1 MCHNVN
7 TSGTSTRNQKLFC
20 AREEGGGRQRTLV
33 CRLIVPPSVPPPSN
47 TGRPWWMNCGPWCL
61 RTNTFT
67 TNQRV
72 RWKTRWKD
80 VCWHVGLVWKVHA
93 AGGIWY
99 HFKPTYII
107 LIPDLKFFCCI
118 YLMNILIPFNFHVQ
132 IVIMFTND
140 YVFETFLRQEIV
152 DYLSNGDF
160 NCNFIQLFQWLVDL
174 PLWLGHI
181 FKPWN
186 GFWRLTFTILKFL
199 SYQPTPSK
207 FWLNISHLGVIYEK
221 KIEHCNNLIHWMPF
235 DLMNDQKDMT
245 NFFARDNLDT
255 FALACE
261 GSGHCL
267 LRAPIFSIL
276 GKCIN
281 FRM

>member
-1 MCHNVN
+1 M
-7 TSGTSTRNQKLFC
+7 S
-20 AREEGGGRQRTLV
+20 
-33 CRLIVPPSVPPPSN
+33 
-47 TGRPWWMNCGPWCL
+47 
-61 RTNTFT
+61 
-67 TNQRV
+67 
-72 RWKTRWKD
+72 
-80 VCWHVGLVWKVHA
+80 
-93 AGGIWY
+93 
-99 HFKPTYII
+99 I
-107 LIPDLKFFCCI
+107 LIPYIFC
-118 YLMNILIPFNFHVQ
+118 VQ
-132 IVIMFTND
+132 IIIELTIIDFRDVITSRNSWLLVYYQMATSTAIFD
-140 YVFETFLRQEIV
+140 I
-152 DYLSNGDF
+152 SF
-160 NCNFIQLFQWLVDL
+160 NSFSDRFDL
-174 PLWLGHI
+174 PFRLGHI

-186 GFWRLTFTILKFL
+186 QFWRLTFTILKFL

-207 FWLNISHLGVIYEK
+207 FWSNISHLGVIYEK

-276 GKCIN
+276 GKCIF